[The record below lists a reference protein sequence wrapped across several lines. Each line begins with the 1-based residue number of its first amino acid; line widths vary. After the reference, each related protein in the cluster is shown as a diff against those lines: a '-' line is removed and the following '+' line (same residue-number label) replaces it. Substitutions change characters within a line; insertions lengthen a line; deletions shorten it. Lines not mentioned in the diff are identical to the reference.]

1 MANYLDNF
9 FDLSDEAYKVRTKVP
24 AREGALPFT
33 EEMLKNL
40 PSGDLFGWS
49 HNVGMGWRSD
59 LITSDQVLILT
70 TAGGIRAEDGQPIAL
85 GYHTGHWEVSL
96 IAREAAEEFKS
107 NGWVPFAGHC
117 SDPCDGR
124 TQGTKGMMDSLAYRN
139 SAAEVLGRLTRSL
152 PTAKGVMGI
161 ATCDKGLPAM
171 MMALSESKKIPGIL
185 VPGGVTLPPDRG
197 EDTGTV
203 QSIGSRFSHGEISLK
218 EAAEAGCAACAS
230 AGGGCQ
236 FFGTAAT
243 SQAVAEGLGIALPHS
258 ALAPSGEK
266 VWLEIGRAS
275 SQALMKMIK
284 ENVALD
290 QIITDGAVR
299 NAMAVHAA
307 MGGSTNLLIHL
318 PAIAYAAGLKIP
330 EVDDWAQMNR
340 SVPRIVDVLP
350 NGPNNYMTVQ
360 VFLAGGVTEVM
371 LHLRELELIDLNC
384 LTVSGNSVGKNLE
397 IWEGSERRNRFRDI
411 LYQKDGVDPDDV
423 IMSPE
428 RASEKGL
435 ARTLAF
441 LTGNLA
447 PDGAVVK
454 STSISPDLFS
464 DNGIYFHEG
473 KARVFVDEGSAIA
486 AVKSIGND
494 RVLPGEVIA
503 LLGRGPIG
511 AGMPETTQITS
522 ALKYTSA
529 LSRNVLITD
538 GRFSGFS
545 SGPCIGHVGP
555 EALAGG
561 PLAKL
566 RDGDSVRIEIHK
578 DKCKGTVDY
587 VGPED
592 DFHTRPIHPDLRE
605 DPDMPA
611 SVKLWAALQNTG
623 GGIWGGCVPDT
634 EEVINRLAPQILQ
647 KGSSTDE

>member
-9 FDLSDEAYKVRTKVP
+9 FDLSDEAYEVRTKVP

-70 TAGGIRAEDGQPIAL
+70 TAGGIRAEDGQPVAL
-85 GYHTGHWEVSL
+85 GYHTGHWEVGL
-96 IAREAAEEFKS
+96 IARESAEEFKS

-139 SAAEVLGRLTRSL
+139 SAAEVLGRLARSL
-152 PTAKGVMGI
+152 PTAKGIMGI

-171 MMALSESKKIPGIL
+171 MMALAESKNIPGIL

-197 EDTGTV
+197 EDAGTV
-203 QSIGSRFSHGEISLK
+203 QSIGSRFSHGDISLK

-266 VWLEIGRAS
+266 VWLEMGRAS
-275 SQALMKMIK
+275 SRALMKMMR
-284 ENVALD
+284 ENIALD
-290 QIITDGAVR
+290 QIIAEGSVR

-318 PAIAYAAGLKIP
+318 PAIAHAAGINTP
-330 EVDDWAQMNR
+330 GVDDWGQVNR

-371 LHLRELELIDLNC
+371 LHLRELGLIDLNC

-397 IWEGSERRNRFRDI
+397 IWEDSERRNRFRDI
-411 LYQKDGVDPDDV
+411 LYKKDGVDPDDV

-454 STSISPDLFS
+454 STSISPDLFLE
-464 DNGIYFHEG
+464 DGIYFHEG
-473 KARVFVDEGSAIA
+473 KARVFVDEESAIV
-486 AVKSIGND
+486 AVKSVGND
-494 RVLPGEVIA
+494 RVLPGEVIV
-503 LLGRGPIG
+503 LVGRGPIG
-511 AGMPETTQITS
+511 AGMPETAQITS

-566 RDGDSVRIEIHK
+566 RDGDPVRIEIHK
-578 DKCKGTVDY
+578 DKCKGTVNY
-587 VGPED
+587 VGTENFD
-592 DFHTRPIHPDLRE
+592 ARPVHPDLRE
-605 DPDMPA
+605 DPDMPI
-611 SVKLWAALQNTG
+611 SVKLWAALQSTG
-623 GGIWGGCVPDT
+623 GGTWGGCVPNAQ
-634 EEVINRLAPQILQ
+634 EAIKRLTDQLIQ
-647 KGSSTDE
+647 KEFDNE